1 MQTTTIY
8 LIRHGEVD
16 NPSDTLYGKS
26 IDISLNDSGRE
37 QIRQIGESI
46 KDKKETI
53 RAIYTS
59 PMKRAFDT
67 VKIIKETLGSDAE
80 IVADEDLTDVYIPA
94 LVGHPFA
101 EIRALHKA
109 GKDEYSGEFVEKGNE
124 TRSQI
129 ADRMLRAFKKAVD
142 ANIEK
147 TIAIVSHGHPLRFL
161 IYRLSESQST
171 TIPSMSEL
179 EKFDY
184 IQKGQAIR
192 LEVDG
197 DYKIVHKKLVTSNA
211 YESRD

>member
-1 MQTTTIY
+1 MQITTVY

-16 NPSDTLYGKS
+16 NPSDTLYGRS
-26 IDISLNDSGRE
+26 IDISLNENGRE
-37 QIRQIGESI
+37 QIRQIGKWI
-46 KDKKETI
+46 KDKGEI
-53 RAIYTS
+53 IHAIYTS

-67 VKIIKETLGSDAE
+67 TRIIKETLGSNAE
-80 IVADEDLTDVYIPA
+80 IVIDDDVIDVYIPA

-129 ADRMLRAFKKAVD
+129 ADRMFRAFKKAVD
-142 ANIEK
+142 VNVGN

-161 IYRLSESQST
+161 IYRLSEPQST

-184 IQKGQAIR
+184 IQKGQAMR
-192 LEVDG
+192 LEVG
-197 DYKIVHKKLVTSNA
+197 GGYKIVHKKLIASNA